1 VRVEATLSRGANE
14 IAMAGGVIPDPE
26 WPDLSFQEMIRI
38 AFRTL
43 IIDRPDHAVIRRL
56 RGLE

>member
-1 VRVEATLSRGANE
+1 
-14 IAMAGGVIPDPE
+14 MAGGVIPDPE

-43 IIDRPDHAVIRRL
+43 IIDRPITP
-56 RGLE
+56 